1 MVSFTRKGESVWT
14 GGGKDGSGV
23 LNGASGVIAGV
34 PYSTAKRFGEETG
47 TNPEELVALA
57 HAGCFNMALAFQLAD
72 AGHAPKKLTTTA
84 AVTVEKD
91 GAGFTVRSSA
101 LTLAA
106 EVPGID
112 EAEFRKLAESAKTN
126 CPISKLLK
134 AEVTLE
140 ARLAGA

>member
-14 GGGKDGSGV
+14 GGGKDGSG
-23 LNGASGVIAGV
+23 LLTGDSGAIAGV
-34 PYSTAKRFGEETG
+34 PYSTAKRFGDEKG

-72 AGHAPKKLTTTA
+72 AGHPPKTLTTTA

-91 GAGFTVRSSA
+91 GDGFTVRSSA
-101 LTLAA
+101 LTLNAD
-106 EVPGID
+106 VPGIE
-112 EAEFRKLAESAKTN
+112 EAEFRKLADSAKAN

-134 AEVTLE
+134 ADVTLD
-140 ARLAGA
+140 AKLTG